1 MNDLVSTRTS
11 IDWAAVRR
19 KLAADSGREYWRGLE
34 ELAHSEEFARCLE
47 HEFPHAPWDLAI
59 DRRRFL
65 QLMGASLALAGMTGC
80 TRQPEEKI
88 APFVRQPEEFVDGEK
103 LFYATAI
110 SLGGYGTGV
119 LVESHFGRPTKI
131 EGNPLHPASR
141 GSSDAVLQA
150 AILGL
155 YDPDRSQAVT
165 SFGRIS
171 SWSSF
176 LASLTMALQK
186 QAVSSGA
193 GLRLLTETVTS
204 PTLHR
209 QIEEL
214 LQRFPGA
221 RWHQWEPCGRDNAR
235 AGARL
240 AFGEQV
246 ETRYRFDLAD
256 VVLALD
262 ADFIS
267 NVPGCIRY
275 AQDFAA
281 RRRPDGRLGTALEE
295 NSAGICR
302 LYSVECTPTLTGA
315 QADHRLPLS
324 PAGVEPFAR
333 ALARRIGAPVGLDGG
348 QPVQADIPAKW
359 LEAAA
364 DDLLAR
370 RGRSLVLAGEAQP
383 PELHALAHAMNH
395 VLGNVGKTVI
405 YTAPVEP
412 QPVAQLASLEDLARD
427 IDASKVEVLAI
438 LGGNP
443 VYNAPADLKLKERL
457 LKVPFRFHLS
467 GHADE
472 TSALCP
478 WHLPEAHPLEAW
490 SDVRAFDG
498 TVSIVQP
505 LILPLYGGKSAHEVL
520 AMLLGRP
527 DGQGHE
533 ILRDA
538 WKSRYRGADQGGEDF
553 EKFWR
558 RILHDGLVAGSET
571 EERPVILRPDLKI
584 PPATSDAGGRG
595 GDLEVIFRPDPTVH
609 DGRFANVGWLQE
621 LPKPHT
627 RLTWDNAAIVSP
639 GTAERL
645 SLQNEEVVELKLEGR
660 TVRAPVWILPGQT
673 DGCVTV
679 HLGYGRT
686 RAGRVGSD
694 TGFNGYALRGTRSLW
709 HARGLALRKTG
720 TRHPLACTQIHHS
733 MEGRHLVRSGTVA
746 DFRERPDFAR
756 SMAHEPNPS
765 ETLYPLLPGAEN
777 GWGMA
782 IDLTLCNG
790 CNACVV
796 ACQAENNIPIVGKAE
811 VAKGR
816 EMHWIR
822 IDRYFVGKDLRNPE
836 VRHQP
841 LPCMHCENAPCE
853 VVCPVGA
860 TLHSNEGL
868 NEMVYNRCVGTRYCS
883 NNCPYKV
890 RRFNFLA
897 YTDLETPS
905 LKLMRNP
912 EVTVRTRGVMEKCTY
927 CVQRI
932 NETRIR
938 AKKEGRPIG
947 PDEVV
952 TACQG
957 ACPARA
963 ISFGD
968 IRNAR
973 SQVSEWKA
981 SPRSYGLLAEL
992 NTRPRTSYLAKVT
1005 NPNPS
1010 IQAEP
1015 L

>member
-1 MNDLVSTRTS
+1 MDDLPPTGSS
-11 IDWAAVRR
+11 IDWAEVRR
-19 KLAADSGREYWRGLE
+19 KLAGGSGRECWRGIE
-34 ELAHSEEFARCLE
+34 ELAESEEFVRCLQR
-47 HEFPHAPWDLAI
+47 EFPHGPWDLSI

-65 QLMGASLALAGMTGC
+65 QLMGASLALAGLTGC

-103 LFYATAI
+103 LSYATALC
-110 SLGGYGTGV
+110 LGGFATGV

-141 GSSDAVLQA
+141 GSSDAFLQA
-150 AILGL
+150 AVLGL

-171 SWSSF
+171 TWSAF
-176 LASLTMALQK
+176 LGSLSLALEK
-186 QAVSSGA
+186 QAASGGA

-214 LQRFPGA
+214 LQQYPRA

-240 AFGEQV
+240 AFGEPV
-246 ETRYRFDLAD
+246 EARYRFDLAD

-267 NVPGCIRY
+267 TVPGNIRY

-281 RRRPDGRLGTALEE
+281 RRRPEGRPEGRPEAALDQR
-295 NSAGICR
+295 SAGMCR
-302 LYSVECTPTLTGA
+302 LYSVECTPSLTGS
-315 QADHRLPLS
+315 QADHRLPRS
-324 PAGVEPFAR
+324 PEAVEAFAR
-333 ALARRIGAPVGLDGG
+333 ALARRVGAPAGIDGDAG
-348 QPVQADIPAKW
+348 PAGVPAKW
-359 LEAAA
+359 FDAAA
-364 DDLLAR
+364 DDLLTH
-370 RGRSLVLAGEAQP
+370 RGSSLVLAGDAQP
-383 PELHALAHAMNH
+383 PEVHALAHAMNH
-395 VLGNVGKTVI
+395 ALGNSGKTVI
-405 YTAPVEP
+405 YTEAVEP
-412 QPVAQLASLEDLARD
+412 QPVAQLASLMELVQD
-427 IDASKVEVLAI
+427 IDASRVDFLAI

-443 VYNAPADLKLKERL
+443 VYNAPADLKLTERI
-457 LKVPFRFHLS
+457 LKVPYRFHLS

-490 SDVRAFDG
+490 SDARAFDG
-498 TVSIVQP
+498 TFSIVQP

-520 AMLLGRP
+520 AMLAGQP
-527 DGQGHE
+527 DRHGHD

-538 WKSRYRGADQGGEDF
+538 WKARYPGEAF

-558 RILHDGLVAGSET
+558 RALHDGLVAGSELA
-571 EERPVILRPDLKI
+571 ECQIALRPDLKLPQAPSRI
-584 PPATSDAGGRG
+584 AGRDG
-595 GDLEVIFRPDPTVH
+595 GLEILFRPDPTIH
-609 DGRFANVGWLQE
+609 DGRFANIGWLQE

-627 RLTWDNAAIVSP
+627 RLTWDNAALVSP
-639 GTAERL
+639 ATAEL
-645 SLQNEEVVELKLEGR
+645 FSLQNEEVVELELEGR
-660 TVRAPVWILPGQT
+660 KVRAPVWILPGQT

-686 RAGRVGSD
+686 RAGRVGNGA
-694 TGFNGYALRGTRSLW
+694 GFNGYALRGTGSLW
-709 HARGLALRKTG
+709 HARGLSLRKTG
-720 TRHPLACTQIHHS
+720 TRHPLACTQVHHS
-733 MEGRHLVRSGTVA
+733 VEGRNLFRSGTVA
-746 DFRERPDFAR
+746 DFQAQPDFAR
-756 SMAHEPNPS
+756 AMGHEPKPEES
-765 ETLYPLLPGAEN
+765 LYPPLPGAEN

-796 ACQAENNIPIVGKAE
+796 ACQAENNIPVVGKTE

-822 IDRYFVGKDLRNPE
+822 IDRYFSGKDLRNPD
-836 VRHQP
+836 VHHMP

-890 RRFNFLA
+890 RRFNYLA
-897 YTDLETPS
+897 YTDPETPS

-932 NETRIR
+932 NEVRIR

-968 IRNAR
+968 ILNAR

-981 SPRSYGLLAEL
+981 SPRNYGLLAEL
-992 NTRPRTSYLAKVT
+992 NTRPRTTYLAKVT
-1005 NPNPS
+1005 NPNPAL
-1010 IQAEP
+1010 QAEP